1 MHDPEER
8 QVIRQ
13 TVPKVIGSHDDLH
26 VERITLN
33 VQVDD
38 QCARIIVADVG
49 MFLGVQR
56 HHSLFGIRVVAQAI
70 DCVPELSKTMLILV
84 MEQKEP
90 IVAVDGFSIIG
101 ALAPELAHLYSV
113 FQLTRSARVKVQFL
127 LKVLLRGI
135 PSEAIRRSL
144 RVEHQCYVAHFIEPL
159 TLAVNSVPTVLM
171 NVVKE
176 IQEVYALLFLNFKD
190 SEQGMFI
197 SSKSKG
203 IHTCFP
209 LILRLICSL
218 LLLLLRNTP

>member
-56 HHSLFGIRVVAQAI
+56 HHSLFGIRVVTQAI
-70 DCVPELSKTMLILV
+70 DCVLELSKTMLILV

-90 IVAVDGFSIIG
+90 IVAVDGFSVVG

-113 FQLTRSARVKVQFL
+113 FQLTRSASVKVQFL

-135 PSEAIRRSL
+135 PSKAIRRSL
-144 RVEHQCYVAHFIEPL
+144 RVEHQRYVAHFVEPL

-171 NVVKE
+171 DVIE
-176 IQEVYALLFLNFKD
+176 DIQERHALSFLYVKG
-190 SEQGMFI
+190 SEHRVFV
-197 SSKSKG
+197 SSKLRG